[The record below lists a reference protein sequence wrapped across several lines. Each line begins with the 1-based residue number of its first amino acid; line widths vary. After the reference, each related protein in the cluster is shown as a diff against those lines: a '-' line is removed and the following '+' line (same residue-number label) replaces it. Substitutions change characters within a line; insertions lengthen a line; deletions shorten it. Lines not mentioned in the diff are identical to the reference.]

1 MKKEYLRPCSDTVAL
16 SGVGGIMEVLHLG
29 SSLNHNDAKAIECYT
44 EDEDD
49 LNEVENLCFPFSP
62 CHSTK
67 SRTPLPRGAAF
78 CCPCFLCSVANG

>member
-16 SGVGGIMEVLHLG
+16 SGVGGIIEVLHFG

-49 LNEVENLCFPFSP
+49 RNEVENLWTVIRKNS
-62 CHSTK
+62 
-67 SRTPLPRGAAF
+67 
-78 CCPCFLCSVANG
+78 SVWDDE

>member
-29 SSLNHNDAKAIECYT
+29 SSLNHNDAKTIECYT

-49 LNEVENLCFPFSP
+49 RNEVENLWTVIRKNS
-62 CHSTK
+62 
-67 SRTPLPRGAAF
+67 
-78 CCPCFLCSVANG
+78 SVWDDE

>member
-29 SSLNHNDAKAIECYT
+29 SSLNHNDTKAIECYT

-49 LNEVENLCFPFSP
+49 RNEVENLWTVIRKYS
-62 CHSTK
+62 
-67 SRTPLPRGAAF
+67 
-78 CCPCFLCSVANG
+78 SVWDDE

>member
-44 EDEDD
+44 EDEEDR
-49 LNEVENLCFPFSP
+49 NKVENLWTVIRKYS
-62 CHSTK
+62 
-67 SRTPLPRGAAF
+67 
-78 CCPCFLCSVANG
+78 SVWDDE